1 MSMLR
6 QVIDEFLLAQGTI
19 TPEKLADPYIKMADL
34 GLDSLGVVEMLF
46 EVEDRYGIHVDDV
59 MQFQQMTLNE
69 VVQHIEGLVR
79 AKHGGQLPDLMA
91 SEKLTALKDA
101 TVA

>member
-1 MSMLR
+1 MLR
-6 QVIDEFLLAQGTI
+6 QVIDDFLLTQDTI
-19 TPEKLADPYIKMADL
+19 TPEKLADPDIKMVDL

-69 VVQHIEGLVR
+69 VVLHMEGLVR
-79 AKHGGQLPDLMA
+79 AKHGGQLPEMTLR
-91 SEKLTALKDA
+91 EKSAALKDA
-101 TVA
+101 SVA